1 MSVSTHHGLPLDD
14 DIVDRIMTFCST
26 FGTLKSTILVSK
38 AFYRVFQ
45 TRPKSITRAVAYN
58 IFGPALPQALRV
70 VRYPYHDYTSPS
82 DDPMNRKSCRRTRKL
97 LLALEDVYSVINKDR
112 TSMASILT
120 SDESWRFRRAM
131 YRIML
136 YCNQFPGS
144 GFIQYDD
151 ESIEDIRKQRTA
163 VLSEYSTNELLQLHS
178 AVKFLRRIFFKL
190 SGIDS
195 ILIDALLSTGPSGAL
210 RGWEARTYG
219 VLEDDIDFELFE
231 NDEENPLFV
240 GYLSLPLENIWTAC
254 NITPP
259 KEDEPVSKWI
269 LDQIN
274 GANDTCSQCSHPGG
288 LNLYTEANWQRF
300 PVFLTNLL
308 KGKLRRNP
316 TIAQPFFAATSHLV
330 NADAL
335 GPVIGDLFALT
346 AHTAP
351 ALDGW
356 ERTGSYCFA
365 CLTKFLEE
373 HLWVWWLEER
383 VMSGWTPP
391 EDCWYGWNCRTQTH
405 KQSHADTKN
414 HLCAPIKG
422 DPV

>member
-1 MSVSTHHGLPLDD
+1 
-14 DIVDRIMTFCST
+14 
-26 FGTLKSTILVSK
+26 
-38 AFYRVFQ
+38 
-45 TRPKSITRAVAYN
+45 
-58 IFGPALPQALRV
+58 
-70 VRYPYHDYTSPS
+70 
-82 DDPMNRKSCRRTRKL
+82 
-97 LLALEDVYSVINKDR
+97 
-112 TSMASILT
+112 
-120 SDESWRFRRAM
+120 
-131 YRIML
+131 
-136 YCNQFPGS
+136 
-144 GFIQYDD
+144 
-151 ESIEDIRKQRTA
+151 
-163 VLSEYSTNELLQLHS
+163 
-178 AVKFLRRIFFKL
+178 VKFLRRIFFNL
-190 SGIDS
+190 LGMGVFYFLCHSALVADAVPRDS

-219 VLEDDIDFELFE
+219 VLEDDIDFEPFE
-231 NDEENPLFV
+231 NDEENSLFV

-274 GANDTCSQCSHPGG
+274 GANDTCGSLPPKLILVDNVQAPNALTLAGSTSTPKPVSNYYYFSLRTRSPH
-288 LNLYTEANWQRF
+288 ADWQRF

-335 GPVIGDLFALT
+335 GPFIGDLFALT

-351 ALDGW
+351 AFDGW
-356 ERTGSYCFA
+356 ERTASYCFA

-383 VMSGWTPP
+383 VMSVFPILIVIFAVFGFVLIGYAYVQAGGRLRKIAGLSNLLALLLL
-391 EDCWYGWNCRTQTH
+391 EADERTLAGT
-405 KQSHADTKN
+405 AGTAARRLTN
-414 HLCAPIKG
+414 RATRTRRMY
-422 DPV
+422 V